1 MIIRFHYSKTD
12 MMKYLGHLDLIR
24 FFERAFRRLKL
35 PLAFSQGFH
44 PHPKMTFGG
53 PLSVGVSSEY
63 EIMEVELEREIA
75 VAPFIEQ
82 FNAFAPKGLRLIDYK
97 IIEKSVSLMHAVSL
111 IRYRVEMPAGYCDLV
126 AAFQAADSIIL
137 RKKNKK
143 KRWVDK
149 DLKPFVADIV
159 DCGQQEARQHYI
171 ISIHSFDSGSA
182 KPRDVIAILCQS
194 TELDIYDVDIT
205 RTALFFSDK
214 DQYKP
219 LLEL

>member
-1 MIIRFHYSKTD
+1 MVIRFQYTKTN

-35 PLAFSQGFH
+35 PLAFSKGFH

-63 EIMEVELEREIA
+63 EIMEVELERAVDIA
-75 VAPFIEQ
+75 AFMAEFNDYSPQGLKLVA
-82 FNAFAPKGLRLIDYK
+82 YK
-97 IIEKSVSLMHAVSL
+97 AIEKSSSLMHVVSL
-111 IRYRVEMPAGYCDLV
+111 ITYRIEMPMSDFDLV
-126 AAFQAADSIIL
+126 AAFEAATAIIL

-149 DLKPFVADIV
+149 DLKPFVAAVKDEGV
-159 DCGQQEARQHYI
+159 ASGKRRYTM
-171 ISIHSFDSGSA
+171 SIHSFDEGSA
-182 KPRDVIAILCQS
+182 KPRDVIEILS
-194 TELDIYDVDIT
+194 RDSGIDVFDVDIL
-205 RTALFFSDK
+205 RTGLFYGDETC
-214 DQYKP
+214 YKP

>member
-1 MIIRFHYSKTD
+1 MVIRFQYTKVN

-35 PLAFSQGFH
+35 PLAFSKGFH

-63 EIMEVELEREIA
+63 EIMEVELERAID
-75 VAPFIEQ
+75 IEQ
-82 FNAFAPKGLRLIDYK
+82 FMAKFNDYSPQGLKLVAYRP
-97 IIEKSVSLMHAVSL
+97 IEKSSSLMHAVSL
-111 IRYRVEMPAGYCDLV
+111 ITYRVEMPVGDFDLV
-126 AAFQAADSIIL
+126 AAFNESETIIL

-149 DLKPFVADIV
+149 DLKPFVAGVKKVAD
-159 DCGQQEARQHYI
+159 DSGKRCYTM
-171 ISIHSFDSGSA
+171 SIHSFDEGSA
-182 KPRDVIAILCQS
+182 KPRDVIEILS
-194 TELDIYDVDIT
+194 RDTALDVFDVDIV
-205 RTALFFSDK
+205 RTGLFYGDAGN
-214 DQYKP
+214 YKP

>member
-1 MIIRFHYSKTD
+1 MIIRFQYSKTG

-63 EIMEVELEREIA
+63 EIMEVELDGA
-75 VAPFIEQ
+75 VDVASFMAR
-82 FNAFAPKGLRLIDYK
+82 FNEFSPAGLKLIDYRAVQK
-97 IIEKSVSLMHAVSL
+97 ATSLMHAVAL
-111 IRYRVEMPAGYCDLV
+111 IRYRVDLPV
-126 AAFQAADSIIL
+126 GSCNLVSAFQAAETIIL
-137 RKKNKK
+137 RKQNKK
-143 KRWVDK
+143 RRWVDK

-159 DCGQQEARQHYI
+159 ACGSQDGVDRYI
-171 ISIHSFDSGSA
+171 ISTHSFDSGSA
-182 KPRDVIAILCQS
+182 KPRDVIAILCRDS
-194 TELDIYDVDIT
+194 ALDIHAVSIT
-205 RTALFFSDK
+205 RTVLFFND
-214 DQYKP
+214 DGQYRP

>member
-1 MIIRFHYSKTD
+1 MVIRFQYTKTN

-35 PLAFSQGFH
+35 PLAFSKGFH

-63 EIMEVELEREIA
+63 EIMEVELERAIDVEA
-75 VAPFIEQ
+75 FMAEFNDYSPQGLKLVAHRP
-82 FNAFAPKGLRLIDYK
+82 
-97 IIEKSVSLMHAVSL
+97 IEKSSSLMHAVSL
-111 IRYRVEMPAGYCDLV
+111 ITYRVEMPLDAIDLV
-126 AAFQAADSIIL
+126 AAFKQSEAIML

-149 DLKPFVADIV
+149 DLKPFVADIIDAGIV
-159 DCGQQEARQHYI
+159 SGKRRYQ
-171 ISIHSFDSGSA
+171 ISIHSFDEGSA
-182 KPRDVIAILCQS
+182 KPRDVIEILCRDS
-194 TELDIYDVDIT
+194 GLDVFEVDILRTGLFYGDAT
-205 RTALFFSDK
+205 R
-214 DQYKP
+214 YRP

>member
-1 MIIRFHYSKTD
+1 MIVRFHYSKTG

-63 EIMEVELEREIA
+63 EIMEVELEKEIA
-75 VAPFIEQ
+75 VAPFMAS
-82 FNAFAPKGLRLIDYK
+82 FNTFAPAGLALVDYK
-97 IIEKSVSLMHAVSL
+97 IIEKSTSLMHAVAL
-111 IRYRVEMPAGYCDLV
+111 IRYRVDMPSACCDLV
-126 AAFQAADSIIL
+126 AAFAAAESIIL

-143 KRWVDK
+143 HRWVDK

-159 DCGQQEARQHYI
+159 DCGLQETRQRYI
-171 ISIHSFDSGSA
+171 ISIHSLDSGSA
-182 KPRDVIAILCQS
+182 KPRDVIAILCRD
-194 TELDIYDVDIT
+194 TALDIYEVDIT
-205 RTALFFSDK
+205 RTALFFNDNG
-214 DQYKP
+214 QYRP

>member
-1 MIIRFHYSKTD
+1 MIIRFHYSKTG

-35 PLAFSQGFH
+35 PLAFSKGFH

-63 EIMEVELEREIA
+63 EIMEVELEKEIE
-75 VAPFIEQ
+75 VKPFMDR
-82 FNAFAPKGLRLIDYK
+82 FNAFAPAGIRLLDYK
-97 IIEKSVSLMHAVSL
+97 IIEKSTSLMHAVSL
-111 IRYRVEMPAGYCDLV
+111 IRYRVDLPLPCCDLV
-126 AAFQAADSIIL
+126 KAFNEADSIIL

-143 KRWVDK
+143 HRWVDK

-159 DCGQQEARQHYI
+159 DCGEKGDGRRYI

-194 TELDIYDVDIT
+194 TALDIHEVDIT
-205 RTALFFSDK
+205 RTALFFSDQQ
-214 DQYKP
+214 DYKP

>member
-1 MIIRFHYSKTD
+1 MIIRFQYSKLG

-63 EIMEVELEREIA
+63 EIMEVELEKDID
-75 VAPFIEQ
+75 VAAFISR
-82 FNAFAPKGLRLIDYK
+82 FNDFAPRGLRLIDYK
-97 IIEKSVSLMHAVSL
+97 LVAKSTSLMHAVSL
-111 IRYRVEMPAGYCDLV
+111 IRYRVDMPCSNCDLV
-126 AAFQAADSIIL
+126 AAFQRAPSIIL
-137 RKKNKK
+137 RRKNKK
-143 KRWVDK
+143 HRWVDK
-149 DLKPFVADIV
+149 DLKPFVAEIL
-159 DCGQQEARQHYI
+159 DCGAIENGRRYI
-171 ISIHSFDSGSA
+171 ISTHSFDSGSA
-182 KPRDVIAILCQS
+182 KPRDVIEILCRDS
-194 TELDIYDVDIT
+194 DLDIHDVAIT
-205 RTALFFSDK
+205 RSALFFTKD